1 MLQDKSGQGIKIT
14 GLQPLGFSALP
25 YTTEDLDPGLTK
37 KQRHPSDL
45 HERDFIDLHVDLS
58 QRGVAG
64 DNSWG
69 MLPHRPYRLLG
80 HQYGYGFVIGPAQ

>member
-1 MLQDKSGQGIKIT
+1 M
-14 GLQPLGFSALP
+14 
-25 YTTEDLDPGLTK
+25 
-37 KQRHPSDL
+37 